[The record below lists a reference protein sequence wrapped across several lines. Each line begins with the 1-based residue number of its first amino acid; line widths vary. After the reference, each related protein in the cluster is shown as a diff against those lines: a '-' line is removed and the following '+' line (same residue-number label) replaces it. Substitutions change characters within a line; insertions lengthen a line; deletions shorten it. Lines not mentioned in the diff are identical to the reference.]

1 MIWLNII
8 FIISVILLCG
18 VVIESIMSTSCSEP
32 LRHRGCFKF
41 MNPAWWRR
49 NHRVNYF
56 GAMMRALVFTIF
68 YPIAVICYL
77 IYKLCTVG
85 RK

>member
-8 FIISVILLCG
+8 FIISVIFLCG
-18 VVIESIMSTSCSEP
+18 VVFESIMSTSCSEP
-32 LRHRGCFKF
+32 LRHANGF
-41 MNPAWWRR
+41 NPAWWHR
-49 NHRVNYF
+49 NYHVNHF

-85 RK
+85 RR